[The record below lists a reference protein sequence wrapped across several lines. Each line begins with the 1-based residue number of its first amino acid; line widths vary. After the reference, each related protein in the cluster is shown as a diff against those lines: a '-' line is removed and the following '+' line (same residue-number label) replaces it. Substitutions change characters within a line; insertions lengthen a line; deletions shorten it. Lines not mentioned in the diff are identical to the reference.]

1 MRFSLCLIK
10 IMYELKSVS
19 PESEGIP
26 SRAIS
31 RFIDKIKKYKMNIH
45 SFAFL
50 RRGFVAAEA
59 YAKPFFDENF
69 MHRMYSCSKSVV
81 SLAVGKLVKE
91 KRIRLTDKICDYFP
105 EYTDE
110 YTDESIKNITIE
122 DMLEMSVPP
131 LTDAY
136 ALRPDLPWTESFF
149 KVKGV
154 KPSGTIFDYNSSS
167 TFILGVLVEK
177 LVGKT
182 FIDYLRPEFDKIG
195 VGENVYCVLSP
206 DGHAW
211 GGSGVVCTMRD
222 FIKICLL
229 VAERGKHDGEIL
241 LPEDYLA
248 RATSKRVSNYTRN
261 DYTPRK
267 SEGYGYQF
275 WITDK
280 GYSAYGMGS
289 QYAFFFPDKDLLF
302 VCTGDTQVSADDF
315 CGEFLYEWVSD
326 VYDEVTDK
334 KLDEGDDYEILKRKT
349 DEFSLPDFCGVKQ
362 TPFAGEINGKKYI
375 LRANEMG
382 IKWFR
387 VWLNNDDGFFEYENA
402 RGVKRLN
409 FGLCG
414 YKQGKFPETNFYSR
428 RVGIPSGIEQDCIV
442 AAEWTEEK
450 KLLIRAYVIGSNFGN
465 VFITLG
471 FKGDEVGV
479 AMNKK
484 AEFFMDD
491 YEGFAYG
498 RLSAES

>member
-131 LTDAY
+131 LTDSY
-136 ALRPDLPWTESFF
+136 ALRPDLPWAESFF

-248 RATSKRVSNYTRN
+248 RAT
-261 DYTPRK
+261 
-267 SEGYGYQF
+267 
-275 WITDK
+275 
-280 GYSAYGMGS
+280 
-289 QYAFFFPDKDLLF
+289 
-302 VCTGDTQVSADDF
+302 
-315 CGEFLYEWVSD
+315 
-326 VYDEVTDK
+326 
-334 KLDEGDDYEILKRKT
+334 
-349 DEFSLPDFCGVKQ
+349 
-362 TPFAGEINGKKYI
+362 
-375 LRANEMG
+375 
-382 IKWFR
+382 
-387 VWLNNDDGFFEYENA
+387 
-402 RGVKRLN
+402 
-409 FGLCG
+409 
-414 YKQGKFPETNFYSR
+414 
-428 RVGIPSGIEQDCIV
+428 
-442 AAEWTEEK
+442 
-450 KLLIRAYVIGSNFGN
+450 
-465 VFITLG
+465 
-471 FKGDEVGV
+471 
-479 AMNKK
+479 
-484 AEFFMDD
+484 
-491 YEGFAYG
+491 
-498 RLSAES
+498 